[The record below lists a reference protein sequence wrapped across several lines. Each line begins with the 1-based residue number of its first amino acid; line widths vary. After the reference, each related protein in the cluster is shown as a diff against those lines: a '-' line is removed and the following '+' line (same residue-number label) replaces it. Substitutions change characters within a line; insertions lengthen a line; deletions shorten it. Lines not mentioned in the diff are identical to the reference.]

1 MWGNAMKKNIAAA
14 LSSVLIAALL
24 LSSCAEDYS
33 AIEPTEEEDRLVA
46 IADGYA
52 VHYDEFRYTVLANRA
67 MLESSG
73 APELSDEESK
83 ANYRTRLYD
92 AVLSGIRHNASVRS
106 LLSGGGHSLD
116 NLAGTEDKTVRA
128 LIDECGGRQGYIE
141 YLKENALTDRL
152 VRQNLRIAAAENELM
167 YILND
172 LSVFDEYFSFD
183 FTRLSSDRSVYYK
196 ALEFIYTSDIYIK
209 FEYIAYGSEVADREA
224 LAAAA
229 LSKLGNGTDM
239 ESLADGKSSTY
250 YAGAYVKGECSGD
263 FFNAV
268 IGAEEGKPTEF
279 EVNGTLYLLRRLPIM
294 QDVNSGCRD
303 IMMKYVRVLT
313 LEYIDRY
320 AKKIE
325 MNYTDFGRSLDILEI
340 K

>member
-1 MWGNAMKKNIAAA
+1 MKKKITVA
-14 LSSVLIAALL
+14 LTFILL
-24 LSSCAEDYS
+24 ATILFSSCAEDYS

-73 APELSDEESK
+73 APDLSDEEAK
-83 ANYRTRLYD
+83 ENYRTRLYE
-92 AVLSGIRHNASVRS
+92 AVLTGIRHNASVRS

-116 NLAGTEDKTVRA
+116 SLAGTENETMKA

-141 YLKENALTDRL
+141 YLKENNLTDRL

-172 LSVFDEYFSFD
+172 LSVFDEYFPFD
-183 FTRLSSDRSVYYK
+183 FTRLSTDRSTYYK
-196 ALEFIYTSDIYIK
+196 ALEFVYTSDIYVK

-224 LAAAA
+224 MADAA
-229 LSKLGNGTDM
+229 LLKLEGGADM

-263 FFNAV
+263 FFNSV
-268 IGAEEGKPTEF
+268 LRAEEDKATVF
-279 EVNGTLYLLRRLPIM
+279 EANGTLYLLRRLPIM
-294 QDVNSGCRD
+294 QDVNAGCRD
-303 IMMKYVRVLT
+303 IVMKYVRVLT
-313 LEYIDRY
+313 LEYIDNY
-320 AKKIE
+320 AKKID
-325 MNYTDFGRSLDILEI
+325 MNYTDFGKSLDILEI

>member
-1 MWGNAMKKNIAAA
+1 MRGNDMKKRITAALVLLLAAA
-14 LSSVLIAALL
+14 MLF
-24 LSSCAEDYS
+24 SSCAEDYS
-33 AIEPTEEEDRLVA
+33 AIDPTEDEGRLVA

-52 VHYDEFRYTVLANRA
+52 VYYDEFRYTVLANRA
-67 MLESSG
+67 MLEGSGSSD
-73 APELSDEESK
+73 LSDKES
-83 ANYRTRLYD
+83 YRARLSE
-92 AVLSGIRHNASVRS
+92 AVLSGIRHNAAVRS

-116 NLAGTEDKTVRA
+116 SLAGTEDATMKA

-141 YLKENALTDRL
+141 YLKENNLTDRV

-167 YILND
+167 YIFND
-172 LSVFDEYFSFD
+172 LSVFDEYFPFD
-183 FTRLSSDRSVYYK
+183 FTQLSSDRSVYYK

-224 LAAAA
+224 LADAA
-229 LSKLGNGTDM
+229 LAKLNGGADM
-239 ESLADGKSSTY
+239 ESLADEGKSTY
-250 YAGAYVKGECSGD
+250 YSGAYVKGECSGD

-268 IGAEEGKPTEF
+268 IRAEEDKATVF
-279 EVNGTLYLLRRLPIM
+279 EANGTLYLLRRLPIM

-313 LEYIDRY
+313 LEYIDNY
-320 AKKIE
+320 AKKID
-325 MNYTDFGRSLDILEI
+325 MNYTDFGKSLDILEI